1 MSCLWKKHT
10 QGSTSVHMRPKVDW
24 KWLKPSCSD
33 KKNTHCKLFG
43 TAKAQQQMRREKQ
56 TTQPENP
63 VMKNPKNICWPFQY
77 EILIFLISVWYPPK
91 VRLKLGWRKH
101 CKILQNRISW
111 RLYVCWSGVPSSLRH
126 ASHEAGKNQS
136 RWQWPVQLVPW
147 LVRWQWRNP
156 WPSMLKSRN
165 RRQTLEHHVSGCSFY
180 RCFSLWQCQGTWR
193 GSNYHNRFL
202 LQPTR
207 DSTVWP
213 HYKKISVAARPLG
226 TCHSRPEACWEPTWK
241 QRSTFRP
248 KSRRNVDLFPCLDGY
263 HIL

>member
-43 TAKAQQQMRREKQ
+43 TAKAQQQMWREKQ

-101 CKILQNRISW
+101 WQNIAKSDLLKAICVLIWRSELPATCKSW
-111 RLYVCWSGVPSSLRH
+111 SWKKPIPL
-126 ASHEAGKNQS
+126 AMA
-136 RWQWPVQLVPW
+136 
-147 LVRWQWRNP
+147 
-156 WPSMLKSRN
+156 
-165 RRQTLEHHVSGCSFY
+165 CS
-180 RCFSLWQCQGTWR
+180 
-193 GSNYHNRFL
+193 
-202 LQPTR
+202 
-207 DSTVWP
+207 
-213 HYKKISVAARPLG
+213 ARPLVGKMTMAKSLAIHVKIEKPQANVG
-226 TCHSRPEACWEPTWK
+226 TPCFWLQFLPLFLTLAVSRYLK
-241 QRSTFRP
+241 R
-248 KSRRNVDLFPCLDGY
+248 
-263 HIL
+263 I